1 MNLLI
6 LSDLHIGNGDPFGTF
21 GWSQE
26 EFMIVLDQ
34 IVDEYSIDQVVLN
47 GDIFEL
53 YKYPLVQIREANG
66 KLINYLESSGFLF
79 IKGNHDILHPAGED
93 FFLTENSSGQKIYIE
108 HGHEADFM
116 NGTKLGRWM
125 GRRLFS
131 MIKRLASFDFFLKQ
145 YFRFV
150 EYDDQIKRIPKKY
163 NTYKYLQYALKLLRT
178 YDVVILG
185 HTHKI
190 ETHHTYYL
198 QKKKR
203 YLNCGTCSM
212 GRFEGIVL
220 DTESLRYEIIKTS
233 RKAFRHFFQPSLY
246 SYSIPG

>member
-6 LSDLHIGNGDPFGTF
+6 ISDLHIGNGDPFGTF
-21 GWSQE
+21 GWSE
-26 EFMIVLDQ
+26 KEFLVVLEQ
-34 IVDEYSIDQVVLN
+34 VIDEYNIDQVILN

-53 YKYPLVQIREANG
+53 YKYPLDQIQTANS
-66 KLINYLESSGFLF
+66 KLINYLERPGFVF
-79 IKGNHDILHPAGED
+79 IKGNHDMLHPGGID
-93 FFLTENSSGQKIYIE
+93 FYGTENRSGQKIHIE
-108 HGHEADFM
+108 HGHGADLM
-116 NGTKLGRWM
+116 NGTRLGRWI
-125 GRRLFS
+125 GRQFFIL
-131 MIKRLASFDFFLKQ
+131 IKRLASFDFFLTH
-145 YFRFV
+145 YFRYV
-150 EYDDQIKRIPKKY
+150 EYDDQIKRIPKKN

-178 YDVVILG
+178 HDVVILG

-220 DTESLRYEIIKTS
+220 DTESLRYEIIKTN
-233 RKAFRHFFQPSLY
+233 REALRQFFQPVMHC
-246 SYSIPG
+246 